1 MTYKPVIK
9 VSFNENAQDESA
21 YFMKRLLEKV
31 ILEQLELTPAMQGAF
46 LRASEG
52 AAEEVIRRRE

>member
-9 VSFNENAQDESA
+9 ISFNENAQDESA

-31 ILEQLELTPAMQGAF
+31 ILEQLDLTPAMQGAL
-46 LRASEG
+46 LRAN
-52 AAEEVIRRRE
+52 EEKEEAVSRRE